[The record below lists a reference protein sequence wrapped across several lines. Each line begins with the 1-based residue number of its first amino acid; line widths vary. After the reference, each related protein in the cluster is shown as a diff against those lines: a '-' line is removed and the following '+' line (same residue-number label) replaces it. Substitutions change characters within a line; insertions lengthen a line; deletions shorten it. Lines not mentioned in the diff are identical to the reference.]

1 LVGAWLVVTSTCF
14 GGQLRWTGVASFYYA
29 EGTNYDTAP
38 TLGAPLF
45 TLTPPSS
52 ATRTYAMYPGLTF
65 RLEMSRIASQN
76 VRLRAGVLPSADA
89 RVIAPAGAV
98 AGEVQSRKR
107 VVIEAEYQITQLG
120 SPTSMLADLSSGGG
134 ATGAATQTANQIDE
148 AQSQAKITLS
158 ETTTVQGVTPLS
170 DVLSRSY
177 LNVEGVVQPVPDPE
191 DFSAQTL
198 LDRHNGIYKL
208 RVEVDLRARAFGNSA
223 EERASATWNQLFDLN
238 LSLFDFSG
246 TIPEPSTGA
255 LALVGVAAAG
265 LGLLRRRRVDQ
276 PQG

>member
-1 LVGAWLVVTSTCF
+1 MVGAWLVVTSTCF

-208 RVEVDLRARAFGNSA
+208 RVEVDLRARAYGNSA

>member
-1 LVGAWLVVTSTCF
+1 MVGAWLVVTSTCF

>member
-1 LVGAWLVVTSTCF
+1 LVVTSTCF

-29 EGTNYDTAP
+29 EGTHYDTAP

>member
-1 LVGAWLVVTSTCF
+1 
-14 GGQLRWTGVASFYYA
+14 
-29 EGTNYDTAP
+29 
-38 TLGAPLF
+38 
-45 TLTPPSS
+45 
-52 ATRTYAMYPGLTF
+52 
-65 RLEMSRIASQN
+65 
-76 VRLRAGVLPSADA
+76 
-89 RVIAPAGAV
+89 
-98 AGEVQSRKR
+98 
-107 VVIEAEYQITQLG
+107 
-120 SPTSMLADLSSGGG
+120 
-134 ATGAATQTANQIDE
+134 
-148 AQSQAKITLS
+148 
-158 ETTTVQGVTPLS
+158 
-170 DVLSRSY
+170 
-177 LNVEGVVQPVPDPE
+177 VPDPE

>member
-1 LVGAWLVVTSTCF
+1 MVGAWLVVAGTCW
-14 GGQLRWTGVASFYYA
+14 GGQLRWSGMASYYYA
-29 EGTNYDTAP
+29 EGNSYDTAP
-38 TLGAPLF
+38 TLGTPLF

-52 ATRTYAMYPGLTF
+52 TTRTFPLYPGLSF

-107 VVIEAEYQITQLG
+107 VVIEAAYQITQLG
-120 SPTSMLADLSSGGG
+120 SPTSMLADLSSGVG
-134 ATGAATQTANQIDE
+134 ATGVAIQTANQIDE
-148 AQSQAKITLS
+148 AQSEARITLS
-158 ETTTVQGVTPLS
+158 ETTTVQGVTLLS
-170 DVLSRSY
+170 DVMSRSY
-177 LNVEGVVQPVPDPE
+177 LNVEGVAQPVPDPE
-191 DFSAQTL
+191 DFTPQTL
-198 LDRHNGIYKL
+198 IDRHNGIYKL
-208 RVEVDLRARAFGNSA
+208 RIEVDLRARAFGNSA

-246 TIPEPSTGA
+246 TVPEPSTAA
-255 LALVGVAAAG
+255 LALAGVAAAG
-265 LGLLRRRRVDQ
+265 LGLLRRRRLDQ

>member
-1 LVGAWLVVTSTCF
+1 MVGAWLVVTSTCF

-246 TIPEPSTGA
+246 TIPEPSTG
-255 LALVGVAAAG
+255 LLVLVGMGCLAIHS
-265 LGLLRRRRVDQ
+265 RRRL
-276 PQG
+276 